1 MIILLR
7 ISRARRNF
15 NLLKPYLQG
24 KILDIGA
31 GNCLI
36 SELISKKYKVSCID
50 VTDNNKTGL
59 PLVLYD
65 GNKLPFKK
73 KSFDTSLLLYVL
85 HHDSNPENLVKEAVR
100 VTRERIIVFEDL
112 YNNGLELLLLKIL
125 DLSNKITSRD
135 VPIPFNFRKERE
147 WLGLFLKYGKVKTEC
162 IPMVLPRNQKMF
174 IIDL

>member
-1 MIILLR
+1 MSSRL
-7 ISRARRNF
+7 RARRNYG
-15 NLLKPYLQG
+15 LLKPYLQG

-36 SELISKKYKVSCID
+36 SELISKECNVSCVDIA
-50 VTDNNKTGL
+50 DNNKTSL

-85 HHDSNPENLVKEAVR
+85 HHDKNPENLLREAVR
-100 VTRERIIVFEDL
+100 VTRKRIIVFEDL

-135 VPIPFNFRKERE
+135 VPIPFNFKKEKE
-147 WLGLFLKYGKVKTEC
+147 WLRLFSGYGKVKTED
-162 IPMVLPRNQKMF
+162 IPMVLPRNQKKF
-174 IIDL
+174 IIDLKK